1 MRSTCLLSWCLV
13 GFALLGAQPA
23 QGRVQ
28 LSPYVSIRST
38 SSIKPQTNDKSKETA
53 TSKQRQEAGLRGAIS
68 FWRLFSLQASVG
80 QSKLTTTSKVQ
91 DAKDEYGEIDF
102 AEDMS
107 VSGDNPDND
116 LKVTET
122 QRNARL
128 SLAIDPGFWIFIV
141 RAKAGVTATQRIIDT
156 EETGK
161 DPVNKTFGPTYKP
174 HAGAGLGLR
183 FSPKFYVMAEYNTFH
198 YAFPKIEPFEREVA
212 MSFAIDF

>member
-1 MRSTCLLSWCLV
+1 MKSKYPLKWSLV
-13 GFALLGAQPA
+13 GIALFTAQSA
-23 QGRVQ
+23 QARVQ

-38 SSIKPQTNDKSKETA
+38 SSIKPQTNDKSTERA
-53 TSKQRQEAGLRGAIS
+53 TSKQRQEAGLRGALS

-91 DAKDEYGEIDF
+91 EAKDEYGEIDF

-107 VSGDNPDND
+107 VSTDNPDND

-161 DPVNKTFGPTYKP
+161 EPVNKTFGPTYKP